1 MPKAKVNGIDLY
13 YQVHGQGEPLVMVQ
27 GFGGGH
33 EGWFFQTRAFR
44 QHFRV
49 VVFDNRGIGKSGRSP
64 GPYTIGTMAEDTVG
78 LMDALGI
85 EKANVLGM
93 SLGGIVAQEVAISFP
108 ERVGKLVLVCTHT
121 GEGDVKDVHPDMLK
135 AIGMEEGSEEPDLS
149 QVDMTETMGTIVAL
163 AFSKRLY
170 RMVLVPLA
178 KYQMKRVG
186 VAAYREQMEAV
197 VGHTTAERLGR
208 VQAETL
214 VITGSEDRIVSPKS
228 SEDIAGRIADAKLVT
243 VEGGSHAFNIE
254 MRGRFNREVLGFLR
268 GA

>member
-33 EGWFFQTRAFR
+33 EGWFFQTRTFK

-49 VVFDNRGIGKSGRSP
+49 VVF
-64 GPYTIGTMAEDTVG
+64 EDTVG